1 MIFVLSK
8 LLWSVL
14 TPSVLLLIV
23 AAAGLLL
30 AFRSRARSGRVLLL
44 LGLGG
49 FAAIGLLP
57 AGNFAALP
65 LEDRF
70 AQPSPM
76 PAHVDGIVVLGG
88 ALETALTQ
96 SRGLPSLNDAAE
108 RMTAAVMLARRYPG
122 ARLAFTGGS
131 GSLTPGAVTEA
142 DVARRLWSD
151 LGVPAA
157 QTVFEGLSRNTY
169 ENALFLK
176 AIVHPRPGETWLLVT
191 SAYHM
196 PRAVGVFRGVGWD
209 VVPYPVAYKTARD
222 WRVWSHPS
230 FGGHLDLLDGAV
242 HEYAGLLAYWLL
254 GRTSALFPAPEAEPS
269 RG

>member
-1 MIFVLSK
+1 MTFVLSK
-8 LLWSVL
+8 LFWSVL
-14 TPSVLLLIV
+14 TPSVLLLIA

-30 AFRSRARSGRVLLL
+30 VYQGRSRPGRILLL
-44 LGLGG
+44 LGLGA

-57 AGNFAALP
+57 AGNFAALR

-76 PAHVDGIVVLGG
+76 PAHVDGVVVLGG
-88 ALETALTQ
+88 AVETALTQ

-142 DVARRLWSD
+142 DVAVRFWSEM
-151 LGVPAA
+151 GVPAA

-176 AIVHPRPGETWLLVT
+176 AIVHPQPGETWLLVT

-196 PRAVGVFRGVGWD
+196 PRAMGVFRRVDWD
-209 VVPYPVAYKTARD
+209 VVPYPVAYKTGRN

-230 FGGHLDLLDGAV
+230 FGGHLDLLDNAI

-254 GRTSALFPAPEAEPS
+254 GRTSALFPGPEA
-269 RG
+269 RF